1 MKIAITGH
9 ASVSPL
15 GLNPRE
21 ITKSI
26 YSEKSCISWKN
37 NAMIS
42 SLSANE
48 ELAINKL
55 REIKAY
61 KDLDKTVLM
70 AMYAA
75 RQMDITYT
83 SKIAVNIGSSRGAT
97 ELWEKHIKGFEE
109 HPSGKVSAYAS
120 PHTTLGNISSW
131 VAQDLGSTGL
141 SFSHSITCST
151 ALHSIANAVAWLES
165 GMANSFLAGGS
176 EAPLTPF
183 TIAQMKALGI
193 YSTYQ
198 DEFPCKPLNGKQ
210 NTMVLGEA
218 SALFLMEKEK
228 DGAAYIKGIGFA
240 TEKINHAA
248 GISNE
253 GECMR
258 DSMELALSQCKED
271 IDLIVLHAPGTI
283 KGDAAEQNAIQA
295 IYGTNTPVMWSNKW
309 KIGHT
314 LGASG
319 AMSLECALYILEHQ
333 NIEKVSQL
341 HGLTMASPEG
351 KAKKPIKNILINAV
365 GFGGN
370 AVSIV
375 VGI

>member
-9 ASVSPL
+9 ASISPL
-15 GLNPRE
+15 GSNPKE

-26 YSEKSCISWKN
+26 YSDKSCITWKED
-37 NAMIS
+37 AMVS
-42 SLSANE
+42 SLSAIE
-48 ELAINKL
+48 EQEIKKL
-55 REIKAY
+55 RETKAY

-70 AMYAA
+70 AMQAA
-75 RQMDITYT
+75 RQMDITNT

-97 ELWEKHIKGFEE
+97 ALWEKHIKGFED

-151 ALHSIANAVAWLES
+151 ALHSVANAVAWLES
-165 GMANSFLAGGS
+165 GMVSSFLAGGS

-198 DEFPCKPLNGKQ
+198 DEFPCKPLNGEQ

-218 SALFLMEKEK
+218 AALFLMEKEK
-228 DGAAYIKGIGFA
+228 KGKAYIKGIGFA

-248 GISNE
+248 GISSD

-258 DSMELALSQCKED
+258 DSMQLALSQCKEN
-271 IDLIVLHAPGTI
+271 IDLIILHAPGTL
-283 KGDAAEQNAIQA
+283 KGDAAEQNAIQS
-295 IYGTNTPVMWSNKW
+295 IYGTNTPLMWSNKW

-341 HGLTMASPEG
+341 HGLPLAG
-351 KAKKPIKNILINAV
+351 PIRNILINAV